1 MFCEEKGGQ
10 PAPDKE
16 MPEDSVV
23 TLVCSD
29 GERFMQR
36 GRLLDLARQAPILKV
51 SQHRAFLPP
60 AVHSLLRISA
70 ASGAQPVQSTRTR
83 TAKSGLCTRRGAMY
97 AHARTHARPCPHKPL
112 CRPRLPRLCRP
123 RLPRHVASSPS
134 CSQYLLWGRPGMSC
148 GGEDDLESDLK
159 DGALDTFAH
168 LSISKRA
175 LLDFE
180 MCIFQPQQ
188 LPPDPSAKRELWEV
202 YRAIAPSST
211 FLVVQSLCIQ
221 NANFIHHLHHHKR
234 IDMGY

>member
-51 SQHRAFLPP
+51 SQHSAFLPP

-70 ASGAQPVQSTRTR
+70 ARGAQPVQSTRTR
-83 TAKSGLCTRRGAMY
+83 TAKSGLCTRPGAMY
-97 AHARTHARPCPHKPL
+97 AQARTHARPCPHTNPFVDRVSL
-112 CRPRLPRLCRP
+112 AFVDRVSLAMCFLAI
-123 RLPRHVASSPS
+123 V
-134 CSQYLLWGRPGMSC
+134 SQYLLWGRPGMSC

-211 FLVVQSLCIQ
+211 FHVVQSLCIQ